1 MRLLSMMSVRKPLIL
16 IHGPMGVGKTT
27 VCRRVLERLDRA
39 AWLDGD
45 WCWTMH
51 PWSFSE
57 RNRAM
62 ALSNI
67 AHVLTGFLENPEFD
81 IVLFSWVIHLPD
93 IFDTLLSALPAGTF
107 DPLRV
112 TLVASPEA
120 LRERCR
126 ADGRDEE
133 SVVRSLERLPLYRA
147 FPDSLLDT
155 TQMSRDEVAERVLD
169 RIAERR
175 LLGS

>member
-1 MRLLSMMSVRKPLIL
+1 MKPLII
-16 IHGPMGVGKTT
+16 IHGSMGVGKTT
-27 VCRRVLERLDRA
+27 VCRRVLERLNRA

-155 TQMSRDEVAERVLD
+155 TQTSRDEVAEQVLD
-169 RIAERR
+169 RIAGLR

>member
-1 MRLLSMMSVRKPLIL
+1 MSLPGKPLII
-16 IHGPMGVGKTT
+16 IHGPMGVGKTS

-62 ALSNI
+62 VLSNI

-81 IVLFSWVIHLPD
+81 IVLFSWVMHLPE
-93 IFDTLLSALPAGTF
+93 IFDALLSALPAGTF

-112 TLVASPEA
+112 TLVASPEV

-133 SVVRSLERLPLYRA
+133 SIARSLERSPLYRA

-155 TQMSRDEVAERVLD
+155 THLSRDEVAERVLD

-175 LLGS
+175 GRGS

>member
-1 MRLLSMMSVRKPLIL
+1 MLLTKKPLVI
-16 IHGPMGVGKTT
+16 IHGPMGVGKTS
-27 VCRRVLERLDRA
+27 VCRYVLERLDHA

-57 RNRAM
+57 RNRVM
-62 ALSNI
+62 VLSNI
-67 AHVLTGFLENPEFD
+67 AHILTGFLENPEFD
-81 IVLFSWVIHLPD
+81 IVLFSWVIHLPE
-93 IFDTLLSALPAGTF
+93 IFDTVLSALPAGTF

-120 LRERCR
+120 LCERCR

-133 SVVRSLERLPLYRA
+133 SVARSLERLPLYRA
-147 FPDSLLDT
+147 FQDSLLDT
-155 TQMSRDEVAERVLD
+155 THTPCDDVAERVLE
-169 RIAERR
+169 RIAGRR
-175 LLGS
+175 GLGS

>member
-1 MRLLSMMSVRKPLIL
+1 MHDAIFPHPPLGIFLCIFGDFLLAKN
-16 IHGPMGVGKTT
+16 T
-27 VCRRVLERLDRA
+27 
-39 AWLDGD
+39 
-45 WCWTMH
+45 
-51 PWSFSE
+51 
-57 RNRAM
+57 
-62 ALSNI
+62 
-67 AHVLTGFLENPEFD
+67 
-81 IVLFSWVIHLPD
+81 
-93 IFDTLLSALPAGTF
+93 LPAGRF

-155 TQMSRDEVAERVLD
+155 TQTSRDEVAEQVLD
-169 RIAERR
+169 RIAGLR